1 MILHHSRN
9 SYTILDLTSANL
21 LASNISNKNNGAIL
35 EYPATNLHILSTN
48 RNKKNLVI
56 YANEMQISGGVS

>member
-9 SYTILDLTSANL
+9 SYIILDLTSTNL
-21 LASNISNKNNGAIL
+21 LASNTSIKNNGAIL
-35 EYPATNLHILSTN
+35 EYPATSLHILSTN

-56 YANEMQISGGVS
+56 CK